1 MQLNILTPDRTVFKG
16 EAEKVTVPTRSGY
29 ITILPGHASLV
40 SAIAPGEI
48 RVTSKEGDRIFIAER
63 GVIETSETKTSIL
76 LRNCR
81 EK

>member
-1 MQLNILTPDRTVFKG
+1 MELNILTPDRTVFKG

-29 ITILPGHASLV
+29 ITVLPGHASLV
-40 SAIAPGEI
+40 SAVAPGEI
-48 RVTSKEGDRIFIAER
+48 RVASKKGDRIFIAER
-63 GVIETSETKTSIL
+63 GVIETSGSKASIL